1 MRPKRPR
8 LPEPRRSRLERV
20 RPRRRNPLNSIDS
33 VAPFRIVGW
42 LMKPP
47 KPTRDT
53 HSASPTTG
61 GLQSFARLSNGR
73 LMPLW
78 LIPMLYTVASVTAG
92 LILPRVEHVYLADY
106 AENISV
112 GSALAFFS
120 SVSSGMMA
128 LTGIVFAIAF
138 VLVQFNALAYSPRL
152 VAMFAG
158 SPKLFHTLGI
168 FFATFFYSL
177 AAIAWTDRGGSGRV
191 PLFSTLLVAILLI
204 VSMVAFA
211 RLVQSLNDLQIHNV
225 LQVIGARGRS
235 VIRARF
241 PLIADGADPSRE
253 EIELPCVL
261 GPMTQT
267 LTYSGE
273 PGVITRFDLDV
284 LVRLAQNAEAV
295 VAIECGVGDTLVED
309 AVLLRVHGTGR
320 KLPEQALRQAIHVG
334 TSRSFEQDPKYAIR
348 LLVDIAIRALSPAVN
363 DPTTA
368 VQALDQIEDLLLRLG
383 RRRLEIGTFRDAAG
397 RRRVVV
403 PFPSWQ
409 DFLQLAFGEISAYG
423 ATSVQVMRKMQ
434 ALITDLIA
442 ALPLERRGPL
452 EEWHTHLKRSVVISF
467 ADADARTAALIE
479 DRQGL

>member
-1 MRPKRPR
+1 
-8 LPEPRRSRLERV
+8 
-20 RPRRRNPLNSIDS
+20 
-33 VAPFRIVGW
+33 
-42 LMKPP
+42 
-47 KPTRDT
+47 
-53 HSASPTTG
+53 
-61 GLQSFARLSNGR
+61 
-73 LMPLW
+73 
-78 LIPMLYTVASVTAG
+78 
-92 LILPRVEHVYLADY
+92 VEHVYLADY

-235 VIRARF
+235 VIRAMF
-241 PLIADGADPSRE
+241 PLIADSANGDRQGTEPS
-253 EIELPCVL
+253 LLL
-261 GPMTQT
+261 GPVTQT
-267 LTYSGE
+267 LTHSGE
-273 PGVITRFDLDV
+273 PRVITRFDLDE

-309 AVLLRVHGTGR
+309 AVLLQVHGTGR
-320 KLPEQALRQAIHVG
+320 KLPEPALRQAIHLA

-368 VQALDQIEDLLLRLG
+368 VQALDQIEDLLRRLG
-383 RRRLEIGTFRDAAG
+383 RRQLGAGYARASDGTI
-397 RRRVVV
+397 RVT
-403 PFPSWQ
+403 FPTPTWQ
-409 DFLQLAFGEISAYG
+409 DYLALSFDEIRQFGA
-423 ATSVQVMRKMQ
+423 ASVQVGRR
-434 ALITDLIA
+434 LRA
-442 ALPLERRGPL
+442 ALVGLSETIAVGDRRAAVQKYL
-452 EEWHTHLKRSVVISF
+452 DHLNLGIGRSSF
-467 ADADARTAALIE
+467 DDQDRAAALQE
-479 DRQGL
+479 DRQGLGLSRRRPASESLPIEPEKVHSVPES